1 MTTQKI
7 LLTSLGASTT
17 EESILA
23 WLGQFGSVLQ
33 VDIIRDG
40 DANHPVVIAEMSID
54 AEVAANLVFRL
65 SDYWHEGNLVSARL
79 LHH

>member
-7 LLTSLGASTT
+7 LLTGLSAATT
-17 EESILA
+17 EKNILA
-23 WLGQFGSVLQ
+23 WLGQFGPVQQ

-40 DANHPVVIAEMSID
+40 DADHPVVIVEMGIGS
-54 AEVAANLVFRL
+54 EVAANLVSRL
-65 SDYWHEGNLVSARL
+65 NDYWHEGNLVSARL